1 MKVSVIGCGL
11 RTPLLLHGLVNA
23 DLGIDTVALY
33 DIDPNRSRLMQQ
45 MGASIAAKKPVR
57 MMASATLEAAIRDS
71 QFVINSVRAGNIEA
85 RMHDERLAFELG
97 FAGQETTGPAGFAKA
112 LRTIPIALE
121 HARAVTDFASGAW
134 IVNFTNPAGI
144 ITQAISTYTK
154 AKVVG
159 ICDTPSELSFQIAR
173 ALSEPWQDVE
183 TDYFGLNHL
192 GWMRAVRVRGEDRT
206 EQLLGNDELLAGLYP
221 ARLFPFPLIRSL
233 RLIPTE
239 YLFFYYEQR
248 QAWENQKRLGMT
260 RGEELGV
267 LNRDVLEALD
277 AAVDGGNLE
286 GALAT
291 YRRYLNRRNA
301 SYMRLDGAG
310 ESAFAGED
318 AAWDPFEGATGYH
331 RIAVDTIRALSQ
343 REPRNVILNVPNCT
357 GPNCPAI
364 DDLPTPDVVEVP
376 CSTTSSGP
384 IPQKIGHLPEAVRGL
399 VISVKTYERLTI
411 QAAISRR
418 WDAATYALMQNP
430 IVGSWSAAEQYVRR
444 LAASGSEYFREFY

>member
-11 RTPLLLHGLVNA
+11 RTPLLLHGLTAAN
-23 DLGIDTVALY
+23 LGIDAVSLY
-33 DIDPNRSRLMQQ
+33 DIEPNRSRMMQQ
-45 MGASIAAKKPVR
+45 LGSSIAAQKPVR
-57 MMASATLEAAIRDS
+57 MMASATIEAALRDS
-71 QFVINSVRAGNIEA
+71 QFVISSIRVGNIEA

-112 LRTIPIALE
+112 LRTIPVALE
-121 HARAVTDFASGAW
+121 HARAVLDFAPGAW
-134 IVNFTNPAGI
+134 IVNFTNPAGMV
-144 ITQAISTYTK
+144 TQAISTYTK

-173 ALSEPWQDVE
+173 ALKEPWQDLQ

-192 GWMRAVRVRGEDRT
+192 GWIRAVRVRGEDRT
-206 EQLLGNDELLAGLYP
+206 KQLLGNDELLASLYP
-221 ARLFPFPLIRSL
+221 ARLFPFPLIRAL

-239 YLFFYYEQR
+239 YLFFYYEQK
-248 QAWENQKRLGMT
+248 QAWQNQKRLGVT
-260 RGEELGV
+260 RGEELGI
-267 LNRDVLEALD
+267 LNREVLDRLD
-277 AAVDGGNLE
+277 TAVEGANLE

-310 ESAFAGED
+310 ESAFSRED
-318 AAWDPFEGATGYH
+318 APWDPFEGATGYH
-331 RIAVDTIRALSQ
+331 RIAVDAIRALSGSQ
-343 REPRNVILNVPNCT
+343 PRSGILNVPNCT

-364 DDLPTPDVVEVP
+364 DDLPTLDVVEVP
-376 CSTTSSGP
+376 CSTTRDGP

-411 QAAISRR
+411 QAALSRS

-430 IVGSWSAAEQYVRR
+430 IVGSWSAAEQYIRR
-444 LAASGSEYFREFY
+444 LAAGGSEYFREFH